1 MSVISKLKVWLTADT
16 TEFSGRLRKSGKEI
30 TGFEGKFSKMASL
43 VGKATLV
50 GGIAKLAVEAGKVA
64 LEFDRINEK
73 VEQLT
78 GVRDFGLAGDAR
90 AIADV
95 FEQDINR
102 VITTANAMMRQLG
115 IDGSEA
121 MQLIRDGLAAGLD
134 VNGDFLDQ
142 LREYSPFF
150 REAGVSAQGMLS
162 ILQTSITDG
171 VYSDKGLDAIKEAT
185 LRIREM
191 TPATR
196 AALDGIGLSSDAIVE
211 GLNNGTIKI
220 IDVIKQVSGRLNELP
235 ATSSAVGTAIA
246 DIFGGPG
253 EDAGLNYLKTLK
265 NINTELGV
273 MQTEAGKAKAALADS
288 LSQLDTNLAK
298 VSSGLAPILT
308 EVKRFFVEFA
318 NSYVEILASEDL
330 SSWQKAYSL
339 WKGLRGESKE
349 ILQNEK
355 ERVKVNQ
362 EAIAFLEL
370 NKQSLE
376 DLEGTLCL
384 YESMDE
390 ASQIY
395 YSRTIAA
402 IQKTIELRRSGV
414 AAIKEES
421 GAGGELLSDEEKAR
435 AMEEGTI
442 AKIQEKIK
450 AYKKLLNEVNITDI
464 DQAAAHTRE
473 IARLNEQI
481 QKHNE
486 LVAAR
491 NAVPREGFEPMEQ
504 QEPITPPKLEVSDEA
519 LTNLNSHIMETRENL
534 QLLGDDAIEIGP
546 IVEGALED
554 MAVGIGEVIGNAM
567 VSGNLANGLMQA
579 VGGAF
584 ADMAIQV
591 GKIAIQTGIV
601 VESIKW
607 GLSNLGGIGM
617 IAAGV
622 ALVAVGT
629 AAKAALGK
637 VASGGGSG
645 SISTSGG
652 YQSNSLDLRTASGT
666 ERVTQTVNVEVSGEF
681 RLQGNTLV
689 AAVNKETNRKKLT
702 T

>member
-16 TEFSGRLRKSGKEI
+16 SEFSGRLKKSGKEI
-30 TGFEGKFSKMASL
+30 TGFEGKFSRMASL
-43 VGKATLV
+43 VGKASIV

-73 VEQLT
+73 VQQLT
-78 GVRDFGLAGDAR
+78 GTRDFGLAGDAR

-102 VITTANAMMRQLG
+102 VITTANAMIKQLG

-121 MQLIRDGLAAGLD
+121 MQLIRDGLAGGLD

-150 REAGVSAQGMLS
+150 REAGVSAQGMLA

-196 AALDGIGLSSDAIVE
+196 AALDGIGLSSEAIVE

-253 EDAGLNYLKTLK
+253 EDAGLRYLKTLQ

-273 MQTEAGKAKAALADS
+273 VQTEAGKAQAELAKNMGVLSKVAAEVFDGAGVAWTRFKADVVGGMTGLLKGLAEVVNPGTIQKEKNEEAIQNLNLQAQELDS
-288 LSQLDTNLAK
+288 LNQILSNYNQLSQK
-298 VSSGLAPILT
+298 S
-308 EVKRFFVEFA
+308 
-318 NSYVEILASEDL
+318 
-330 SSWQKAYSL
+330 
-339 WKGLRGESKE
+339 
-349 ILQNEK
+349 
-355 ERVKVNQ
+355 Q
-362 EAIAFLEL
+362 E
-370 NKQSLE
+370 
-376 DLEGTLCL
+376 
-384 YESMDE
+384 
-390 ASQIY
+390 Y
-395 YSRTIAA
+395 YAETIAA
-402 IQKTIELRRSGV
+402 IQRTIELRRSGV
-414 AAIKEES
+414 AAIKEET
-421 GAGGELLSDEEKAR
+421 GANGEKLSKEAAVA
-435 AMEEGTI
+435 AMEENTI

-450 AYKKLLNEVNITDI
+450 AYKNLLNGVKITDI
-464 DQAAAHTRE
+464 ESAAAHARE

-491 NAVPREGFEPMEQ
+491 NGEKREGFEPMKK
-504 QEPITPPKLEVSDEA
+504 QEPITPPKLEVNTDSITNANNHVMELRD
-519 LTNLNSHIMETRENL
+519 NLN
-534 QLLGDDAIEIGP
+534 LLGESAIDIGP
-546 IVEGALED
+546 MVEGALEE
-554 MAVGIGEVIGNAM
+554 MAVGIGEAIGNAM
-567 VSGNLANGLMQA
+567 VSGNLAAGLAQA

-591 GKIAIQTGIV
+591 GKIAIQTGIAV
-601 VESIKW
+601 KAIQL
-607 GLSNLGGIGM
+607 GLSKLGWQGM

-629 AAKAALGK
+629 AAKAALSK